1 MYILAL
7 EMASPGDQNCA
18 NCIGTLS
25 LPTPAHR
32 GDVDRKQFSDIAIT
46 QTDGA
51 NTQFRVW
58 CRDCERHTHG
68 MALLE
73 LTVIYAAPYKPL
85 WGRCNFLAQPAGLI
99 KCCCFF
105 ICNDSVRP
113 II

>member
-1 MYILAL
+1 
-7 EMASPGDQNCA
+7 MASPGDQNCA

-51 NTQFRVW
+51 NTQFMVW
-58 CRDCERHTHG
+58 CRDCERHMHG

-73 LTVIYAAPYKPL
+73 LTDIRSAIQAIVGSL
-85 WGRCNFLAQPAGLI
+85 
-99 KCCCFF
+99 
-105 ICNDSVRP
+105 
-113 II
+113 

>member
-1 MYILAL
+1 
-7 EMASPGDQNCA
+7 MASPGDQNCA

-68 MALLE
+68 TARAFGVDCDIRSAIQAIVGSL
-73 LTVIYAAPYKPL
+73 
-85 WGRCNFLAQPAGLI
+85 
-99 KCCCFF
+99 
-105 ICNDSVRP
+105 
-113 II
+113 